1 MHACTVKF
9 VTIAVET
16 FFIKSYDT
24 GEASLLNYI
33 DLIVQ
38 YNRLP
43 IKLCYMNDIGRTSA
57 VTIFH

>member
-33 DLIVQ
+33 DQ

-43 IKLCYMNDIGRTSA
+43 IQLCYMNDIGRTSA